1 MPGED
6 RKRGEGVVFVVDDDA
21 SVCGALSS
29 LLRAVG
35 WQVQAFPT
43 AAAFLEF
50 RRPDLPAC
58 LMLDVRLPGASGLD
72 LQRQLAARADA
83 PPIIFMSSHGDI
95 PMTVQAMKAGA
106 VEFLPK
112 PFREEHLLAAID
124 GAIERDAAA
133 RAARA
138 ELAGL
143 RQRIGSL
150 STREYEVMLL
160 ILKGLLNKQTAAA
173 LGITE
178 ATVKVHRRHIMRKMA
193 AESLPEL
200 VRMVERVQPS
210 TEAPLPTRSSPPAE
224 QPPPPGPAPVPRDAG
239 PARS

>member
-1 MPGED
+1 MAGEA
-6 RKRGEGVVFVVDDDA
+6 RRLEGIVFVVDDDA
-21 SVCGALSS
+21 SVCAALSS

-35 WQVQAFPT
+35 WRVQTFAT

-58 LMLDVRLPGASGLD
+58 LVLDVRLPGPSGLD
-72 LQRQLAARADA
+72 LQRELAGRRDA

-95 PMTVQAMKAGA
+95 PMTVRAIKAGA

-112 PFREEHLLAAID
+112 PFREEDLLAVIEVAIQ
-124 GAIERDAAA
+124 RDAGA
-133 RAARA
+133 RADRA

-150 STREYEVMLL
+150 SLREHEVMLL
-160 ILKGLLNKQTAAA
+160 VLKGLLNKQAAAA

-178 ATVKVHRRHIMRKMA
+178 ATVKVHRRHVMEKMA
-193 AESLPEL
+193 ADSLPEL
-200 VRMVERVQPS
+200 VRMVERVQP
-210 TEAPLPTRSSPPAE
+210 T
-224 QPPPPGPAPVPRDAG
+224 G
-239 PARS
+239 